1 MADKQHNDIFPDTDC
16 LSMKVMELYAGEKL
30 SDAERQTVEKHL
42 VDCAICSDALEGLTL
57 AGFSSD
63 VDDRIASLNERIS
76 AATEETSAGF
86 WKREYY
92 AYAAGFIG
100 IMIISG
106 LLLNYLKTSD
116 VTDPQFISQ
125 EILLEE
131 KMLEK
136 NIPAASEPRDT
147 TGAKDATV
155 ASGERLDD
163 QIRVEGKIVTAA
175 DSDDEDLSRNK
186 EQEGEN
192 FKYRTVLTEAGAG
205 WTDELKEET
214 EVEVAESESTVDHLS
229 FATGSSSV
237 SAPEEQKLA
246 GKNELDNRRDAGIDA
261 FASQLKGEDKRKQ
274 DYGGLSDYDVS
285 GISAGNAPGDA
296 DKLERYYKAKEK
308 AKNEDAA
315 PAKTNEVVQSEEQ
328 PAREITTIT
337 SSSTSFELG
346 KSVEPVNDSKSSG
359 APKAAV
365 SKEVAQSRK
374 TSKNGDIA
382 SGKKMESAKAKTGEE
397 ARTSANEAS
406 LAKAEQE
413 LPLKAEQ
420 EPRVRA
426 PEYDDPNTLMNAIL
440 LPESAKA
447 DSISIITLDQGP
459 MFLGGKQNLQQYLED
474 NMVYPDSAKELGI
487 NCKVQ
492 VSFTVNADSTITDAE
507 VVKPIGGGCDEE
519 ALRVVNKM
527 PNWVPAQSKGKRVA
541 RQYNLE
547 LDFESIK

>member
-1 MADKQHNDIFPDTDC
+1 MADKQHNDIFSDTDC

-100 IMIISG
+100 IMLISG

-131 KMLEK
+131 KMVEED
-136 NIPAASEPRDT
+136 IQAAVETQDA

-246 GKNELDNRRDAGIDA
+246 GKNELDNRRDAGIDD

-285 GISAGNAPGDA
+285 GVSVGKAPGDA

-308 AKNEDAA
+308 TKNEDAA
-315 PAKTNEVVQSEEQ
+315 PVQTNEVVQSEEE

-337 SSSTSFELG
+337 SGSISFELG
-346 KSVEPVNDSKSSG
+346 KSVEPVTDSKTSG

-365 SKEVAQSRK
+365 SKEVAESRK
-374 TSKNGDIA
+374 TSKDGYIA
-382 SGKKMESAKAKTGEE
+382 SGKKMESSKAKTGEE
-397 ARTSANEAS
+397 ARTSANKAS
-406 LAKAEQE
+406 LARAEPE
-413 LPLKAEQ
+413 SRK
-420 EPRVRA
+420 RA
-426 PEYDDPNTLMNAIL
+426 AEYDDPNTLMNAIL

-447 DSISIITLDQGP
+447 DSISLLTLGLDQDP
-459 MFLGGKQNLQQYLED
+459 MFQGGEQNLQQYLED

-507 VVKPIGGGCDEE
+507 VIKPIGGGCDEE

-547 LDFESIK
+547 LDFESIKK